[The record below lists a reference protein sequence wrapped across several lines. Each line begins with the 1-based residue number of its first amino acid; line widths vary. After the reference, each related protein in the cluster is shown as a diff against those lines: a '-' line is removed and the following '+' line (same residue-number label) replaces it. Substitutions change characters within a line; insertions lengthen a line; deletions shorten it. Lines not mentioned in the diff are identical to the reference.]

1 MKDPINNLK
10 NNFVRLRFNR
20 TINVIFTNL
29 SIFRTTNRV
38 GPLVSARHCMHCFM
52 FFHLGWLRLLFGRQ
66 FNIYAVFEIKYYIF
80 MILSCKFYDFVF

>member
-38 GPLVSARHCMHCFM
+38 GPLVSARHACIVLCF
-52 FFHLGWLRLLFGRQ
+52 FIWAG
-66 FNIYAVFEIKYYIF
+66 
-80 MILSCKFYDFVF
+80 YDFYLDGSLISMRSLK